1 MQAQYGFGVGQ
12 DHVAVRS
19 KLHAAALVM
28 EQSLA
33 GNIFKSLNLQADRGL
48 RAAEPAGGFGD
59 AARIGDRYQR
69 SQHADIKAEKV
80 HGVVPRAQWLGPAA
94 TSMHASAVQT
104 RDLPCTKFVHLSA
117 PKRCFANVRVMSSR
131 NAELLAR
138 GSASPS
144 EPSPF
149 SRCPAHQLISTEY
162 DVAFARLTANKK
174 RVIERTTG

>member
-28 EQSLA
+28 EQSFA

-48 RAAEPAGGFGD
+48 RAAESAGGFGD

-117 PKRCFANVRVMSSR
+117 PKALLRQCAGYVQPQRRTSCARIRVPKR
-131 NAELLAR
+131 
-138 GSASPS
+138 
-144 EPSPF
+144 
-149 SRCPAHQLISTEY
+149 
-162 DVAFARLTANKK
+162 AFALLPLSRTSIDID
-174 RVIERTTG
+174 RV